1 MSRALA
7 FTEPSRISGT
17 GACQACETM
26 VTARSLSFLV
36 RLAGPGD
43 RAAIV
48 ATVAELLPGMDV
60 AQRHRW
66 LYDEN
71 PHGRALTW
79 IARDGVTGQ
88 VAGVTSFFPRRI
100 VAQGREVT
108 GAMGGDCYVRPAFRR
123 RGIASALHGAAR
135 RDMSRFGI
143 EVKFGTPTPEN
154 VTPLAQHRTRN
165 VVELVR
171 YVRPLGAAALGL
183 SSRLDF
189 VARCVLQPRGHG
201 LVLDPFRERDPRV
214 DAIWEQTRAEL
225 GIATIRD
232 AEFYDWRFR
241 RSPSQQ
247 QRPFVVLDRGR
258 PIAACALERAGRR
271 LRVLDLLA
279 PRRAWPSALTAIA
292 ACANECDSVE
302 LKLARG
308 DADSRGLWKCGF
320 VARDAKRLN
329 VMIPEG
335 SPHEAM
341 YFDGSR
347 WFWTLSESDIDRL
360 LE

>member
-1 MSRALA
+1 
-7 FTEPSRISGT
+7 
-17 GACQACETM
+17 M

-48 ATVAELLPGMDV
+48 AAVAELLPGVDV

-79 IARDGVTGQ
+79 IARDGATGQ
-88 VAGVTSFFPRRI
+88 LAGITSFFPRRI

-108 GAMGGDCYVRPAFRR
+108 AALGGDCYVRPAFRR

-143 EVKFGTPTPEN
+143 EVKFGTPTPGN
-154 VTPLAQHRTRN
+154 VTPLAQHHTLD
-165 VVELVR
+165 VVEVVR
-171 YVRPLGAAALGL
+171 YARPVGAAALRL
-183 SSRLDF
+183 SPRLDF
-189 VARCVLQPRGHG
+189 LARRVLQPRGRG
-201 LVLDPFRERDPRV
+201 LMLDPFRERDPRV

-225 GIATIRD
+225 GIATVRD

-258 PIAACALERAGRR
+258 PIAACALERVGRR
-271 LRVLDLLA
+271 LHVLDLLA
-279 PRRAWPSALTAIA
+279 PRRAWRSALTAIA
-292 ACANECDSVE
+292 ACADDCDTVE
-302 LKLARG
+302 LKLARE
-308 DADSRGLWKCGF
+308 DADARGLWKRGF

-329 VMIPEG
+329 VMLPEG

-347 WFWTLSESDIDRL
+347 WFWTWSESDVDRHL
-360 LE
+360 D

>member
-1 MSRALA
+1 
-7 FTEPSRISGT
+7 
-17 GACQACETM
+17 M
-26 VTARSLSFLV
+26 VTARSLSFML

-48 ATVAELLPGMDV
+48 AAVAELLPDVDV
-60 AQRHRW
+60 ALRHRW
-66 LYDEN
+66 LYDDN

-79 IARDGVTGQ
+79 IARDGATGQ
-88 VAGVTSFFPRRI
+88 LAGLTSFFPRRI
-100 VAQGREVT
+100 VAQGREVM
-108 GAMGGDCYVRPAFRR
+108 AALGGDCYVRPAFRR
-123 RGIASALHGAAR
+123 RGIASALHGVSR
-135 RDMSRFGI
+135 QDMSRFGI
-143 EVKFGTPTPEN
+143 EVKFGTPTPGN
-154 VTPLAQHRTRN
+154 VTPLAQHHTLD

-171 YVRPLGAAALGL
+171 YVRPVGAAALRL
-183 SSRLDF
+183 SRRLDF
-189 VARCVLQPRGHG
+189 IARRVLQPRGRG

-225 GIATIRD
+225 GIATVRD

-279 PRRAWPSALTAIA
+279 PRRAWRSALTAIA
-292 ACANECDSVE
+292 AGANDCDAVE

-308 DADSRGLWKCGF
+308 DADARGLWKHGF

-347 WFWTLSESDIDRL
+347 WFWTWSESDVDRH